1 MPILKN
7 TDKVSSPE
15 DMEKFAKELKKIT
28 PKLPPFYA
36 ERVIKTDNTVCK
48 TLIYNVKQ
56 GRCVNW
62 KILELFKKVIQEYQQ
77 ELQTQEI

>member
-1 MPILKN
+1 MPSLKN
-7 TDKVSSPE
+7 TDKIASKEEIENFSV
-15 DMEKFAKELKKIT
+15 ELKKIV

-36 ERVIKTDNTVCK
+36 ERAIKTDKTLCK

-62 KILELFKKVIQEYQQ
+62 NVLNILKKVIEQYQK
-77 ELQTQEI
+77 ELETQ